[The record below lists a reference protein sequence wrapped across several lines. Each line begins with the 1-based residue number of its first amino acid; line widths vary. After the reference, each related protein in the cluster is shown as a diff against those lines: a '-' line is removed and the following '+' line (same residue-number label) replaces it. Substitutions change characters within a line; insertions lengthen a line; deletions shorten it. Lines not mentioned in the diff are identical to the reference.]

1 MKVQDKVAEIAKLCV
16 EITMNTEH
24 DVFFDYYANIQVID
38 IKIFYG
44 GWVVDTKW
52 NKNIGTHLYD
62 DGLEQDLNLIIKQ
75 LQDLLK

>member
-44 GWVVDTKW
+44 GWVVDTKC

-62 DGLEQDLNLIIKQ
+62 DGLEQDLNSIIEQ